1 MQAQTPVDTCT
12 RNMRTAYHGKN
23 NWKV

>member
-23 NWKV
+23 SWKV